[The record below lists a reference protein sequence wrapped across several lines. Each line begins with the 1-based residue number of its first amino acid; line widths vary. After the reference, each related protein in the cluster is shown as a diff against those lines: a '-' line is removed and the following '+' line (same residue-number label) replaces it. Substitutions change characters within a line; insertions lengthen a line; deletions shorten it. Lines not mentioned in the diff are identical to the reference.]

1 MANSTNNNTFTVL
14 TEFAKWYNGQ
24 GITRNYVSNL
34 KSVQKDICEYLKN
47 YPWNVKKD
55 GYEYEVSQFAK
66 KAILHP
72 TKSYDFIEAVD
83 SLLKEGDYLYARTIV
98 EGISYIAEKF
108 KKAIIAMTGTNT
120 FNDKCSALKLFRK
133 YLETDLSGLKVK
145 DTYNNNTY
153 RNAINKPMLAKID
166 GIVALANEIGE
177 DKFITWAI
185 EQSYFFAPDIV
196 AERMNKLIE
205 DLENKTTPLPAR
217 KTTKNDK
224 DAEEGYSHSK
234 MGGNIYYIEG
244 NIKIPVTLSKDG
256 NDFVRSLI
264 SNETGYTV
272 GAGKDNIFQNYIIS
286 HLWGRAYDPRYYT
299 NFWNI
304 VLVPAWANSL
314 LDKNGEEGSL
324 ASKLK
329 ATFMAISKKLY
340 MAKRENWDGLNWD
353 GLNWDGLN
361 MEEPNIPNKNDV
373 RKGDYS
379 IKILCK
385 KENKG
390 KCKPIKTIAIT
401 LR

>member
-14 TEFAKWYNGQ
+14 IEFAKWYNGQ

-145 DTYNNNTY
+145 GTYNNNTY

-185 EQSYFFAPDIV
+185 EQSYFFDPDIV

-224 DAEEGYSHSK
+224 DAEEGYSHSEID
-234 MGGNIYYIEG
+234 GNTYYIDG
-244 NIKIPVTLSKDG
+244 DIKIPVTLSKDG

-353 GLNWDGLN
+353 GLN
-361 MEEPNIPNKNDV
+361 MEEPQIPNKDDV

-385 KENKG
+385 KDNKG
-390 KCKPIKTIAIT
+390 KCTPIKTIYIT

>member
-1 MANSTNNNTFTVL
+1 MANLTNNNTFTVL
-14 TEFAKWYNGQ
+14 IEFAKWYNGQ

-66 KAILHP
+66 NAILHP

-98 EGISYIAEKF
+98 DGMSYIAEKF

-145 DTYNNNTY
+145 GTYNNNTY

-166 GIVALANEIGE
+166 GIVALANKIGE
-177 DKFITWAI
+177 AKFIKWAI
-185 EQSYFFAPDIV
+185 EQSYFFDPIIV
-196 AERMNKLIE
+196 ADRMNKLIK
-205 DLENKTTPLPAR
+205 DLGNKTTPLPAR

-264 SNETGYTV
+264 SNETGFTV

-340 MAKRENWDGLNWD
+340 MAKGVNWN
-353 GLNWDGLN
+353 GLN
-361 MEEPNIPNKNDV
+361 MTEPQIPNKDDV

-385 KENKG
+385 KDNKG
-390 KCKPIKTIAIT
+390 KCTPIKTIYIT

>member
-14 TEFAKWYNGQ
+14 IEFAKWYNGQ

-47 YPWNVKKD
+47 YPWNVKKE

-66 KAILHP
+66 NAILHP

-98 EGISYIAEKF
+98 DGMSYIAEKF

-145 DTYNNNTY
+145 GTYNNNTY

-177 DKFITWAI
+177 DKFIKWAI
-185 EQSYFFAPDIV
+185 EQSYFFDPDIV

-264 SNETGYTV
+264 SNETGFTV

-340 MAKRENWDGLNWD
+340 MAKGVNWN
-353 GLNWDGLN
+353 GLN
-361 MEEPNIPNKNDV
+361 MTEPQIPNNDDV

-385 KENKG
+385 KDNKG
-390 KCKPIKTIAIT
+390 KCTPIKTIYIT

>member
-1 MANSTNNNTFTVL
+1 MANLTNNNTFTVL
-14 TEFAKWYNGQ
+14 IEFAKWYNGQ

-98 EGISYIAEKF
+98 DGMSYIAEKF

-145 DTYNNNTY
+145 GTYNNNTY

-177 DKFITWAI
+177 DKFIKWAI

-224 DAEEGYSHSK
+224 DAEEGYFHSEID
-234 MGGNIYYIEG
+234 GNTYYIDG
-244 NIKIPVTLSKDG
+244 DIKIPVTLSKDG

-264 SNETGYTV
+264 SNETGFTV

-340 MAKRENWDGLNWD
+340 MAKGVNWN
-353 GLNWDGLN
+353 GLN
-361 MEEPNIPNKNDV
+361 MTEPQIPNNNDV

-385 KENKG
+385 KDNKG
-390 KCKPIKTIAIT
+390 KCTPIKTIYIT

>member
-14 TEFAKWYNGQ
+14 IEFAKWYNGQ

-34 KSVQKDICEYLKN
+34 KSVQKDICKYLKN
-47 YPWNVKKD
+47 YPWNVKKE

-66 KAILHP
+66 NAILHP

-98 EGISYIAEKF
+98 DGMSYIAEKF

-145 DTYNNNTY
+145 GTYNNNTY

-177 DKFITWAI
+177 DKFIKWAI
-185 EQSYFFAPDIV
+185 EQSYFFDPDIV

-264 SNETGYTV
+264 SNETGFTV

-340 MAKRENWDGLNWD
+340 MAKGVNWN
-353 GLNWDGLN
+353 GLN
-361 MEEPNIPNKNDV
+361 MTEPQIPNNNDV

-385 KENKG
+385 KDNKG
-390 KCKPIKTIAIT
+390 KCTPIKTIYIT

>member
-14 TEFAKWYNGQ
+14 IEFAKWYNGQ

-145 DTYNNNTY
+145 GTYNNNTY

-166 GIVALANEIGE
+166 GIVALANKIGE
-177 DKFITWAI
+177 AKFIKWAI
-185 EQSYFFAPDIV
+185 EQSYFFDPIIV
-196 AERMNKLIE
+196 ADRMNKLIK
-205 DLENKTTPLPAR
+205 DLGNKTTPLPAR

-264 SNETGYTV
+264 SNETGFTV

-340 MAKRENWDGLNWD
+340 SKKLYKAKGVNWN
-353 GLNWDGLN
+353 GLN
-361 MEEPNIPNKNDV
+361 MTEPQIPNNNDV

-385 KENKG
+385 KDNKG
-390 KCKPIKTIAIT
+390 KCTPIKTIYIT

>member
-1 MANSTNNNTFTVL
+1 MT
-14 TEFAKWYNGQ
+14 K
-24 GITRNYVSNL
+24 
-34 KSVQKDICEYLKN
+34 
-47 YPWNVKKD
+47 YPWNVEKK
-55 GYEYEVSQFAK
+55 GYEHEVSQFAK
-66 KAILHP
+66 NAILHP

-108 KKAIIAMTGTNT
+108 KKAIIVMNDGKNT

-145 DTYNNNTY
+145 GTYNNNTY

-177 DKFITWAI
+177 DKFIKWAI
-185 EQSYFFAPDIV
+185 EQSYFFAPIIV
-196 AERMNKLIE
+196 ADRMNKLIK
-205 DLENKTTPLPAR
+205 DLGNKTTPLPAR

-234 MGGNIYYIEG
+234 MGGNTYYIEG

-264 SNETGYTV
+264 SNETGFTV

-304 VLVPAWANSL
+304 VLVPAWSNSL
-314 LDKNGEEGSL
+314 LDKN
-324 ASKLK
+324 
-329 ATFMAISKKLY
+329 
-340 MAKRENWDGLNWD
+340 
-353 GLNWDGLN
+353 
-361 MEEPNIPNKNDV
+361 
-373 RKGDYS
+373 
-379 IKILCK
+379 
-385 KENKG
+385 
-390 KCKPIKTIAIT
+390 
-401 LR
+401 

>member
-14 TEFAKWYNGQ
+14 IEFAKWYNGQ

-47 YPWNVKKD
+47 YPWNVKKE

-98 EGISYIAEKF
+98 DGMSYIAEKF

-145 DTYNNNTY
+145 GTYNNNTY

-166 GIVALANEIGE
+166 GIVALANKIGE
-177 DKFITWAI
+177 AKFIKWAI
-185 EQSYFFAPDIV
+185 EQSYFFDPDIV
-196 AERMNKLIE
+196 AERMNKLIK
-205 DLENKTTPLPAR
+205 DLGNKTTPLPAR

-264 SNETGYTV
+264 SNETGFTV

-340 MAKRENWDGLNWD
+340 MAKGVNWN
-353 GLNWDGLN
+353 GLN
-361 MEEPNIPNKNDV
+361 MTEPQIPNKNDV

-385 KENKG
+385 KDNKG
-390 KCKPIKTIAIT
+390 KCTPIKTIYIT

>member
-1 MANSTNNNTFTVL
+1 MANSKSNNTYAVL
-14 TEFAKWYNGQ
+14 IEFEKWYKEQN
-24 GITRNYVSNL
+24 IKYPYASTL
-34 KSVQKDICEYLKN
+34 KSVQKDICDYLN
-47 YPWNVKKD
+47 NNPWNVGKNE
-55 GYEYEVSQFAK
+55 YEHEVSQFAK

-83 SLLKEGDYLYARTIV
+83 SLLKEGDHLYARTIV
-98 EGISYIAEKF
+98 DGMSYIAEDI
-108 KKAIIAMTGTNT
+108 KKAIGKNT
-120 FNDKCSALKLFRK
+120 FDNKCSALKRFRK

-145 DTYNNNTY
+145 GTYNNNTY

-166 GIVALANEIGE
+166 GIVALANKIGE
-177 DKFITWAI
+177 AKFIKWAI
-185 EQSYFFAPDIV
+185 EQSYFFDPIIV
-196 AERMNKLIE
+196 ADRMNKLIK
-205 DLENKTTPLPAR
+205 DLGNKTTPLPAR

-224 DAEEGYSHSK
+224 DAEEGYSHSE

-264 SNETGYTV
+264 SNETGFTV

-340 MAKRENWDGLNWD
+340 MAKGVNWN
-353 GLNWDGLN
+353 GLN
-361 MEEPNIPNKNDV
+361 MTEPQIPNNNDV

-385 KENKG
+385 KDNKG
-390 KCKPIKTIAIT
+390 KCTPIKTIYIT

>member
-1 MANSTNNNTFTVL
+1 MANLTNNNTFTVL
-14 TEFAKWYNGQ
+14 IEFAKWYNGQ

-34 KSVQKDICEYLKN
+34 KSVQKDICGYLKN
-47 YPWNVKKD
+47 YPWNVKKE

-66 KAILHP
+66 NAILHP

-98 EGISYIAEKF
+98 DGMSYIAEKF

-133 YLETDLSGLKVK
+133 YLETNLSGLKVK
-145 DTYNNNTY
+145 GTYNNNTY

-166 GIVALANEIGE
+166 GIVALASEIGE
-177 DKFITWAI
+177 AKFIKLAI
-185 EQSYFFAPDIV
+185 EQSYFFAPIIV
-196 AERMNKLIE
+196 ADRMNKLIK
-205 DLENKTTPLPAR
+205 DLGNKTTPLPAR

-234 MGGNIYYIEG
+234 MGGNTYYIEG

-264 SNETGYTV
+264 SNETGFTV

-340 MAKRENWDGLNWD
+340 MAKGVNWN
-353 GLNWDGLN
+353 GLN
-361 MEEPNIPNKNDV
+361 MTEPQIPNKDDV

-385 KENKG
+385 KDNKG
-390 KCKPIKTIAIT
+390 KCTPIKTIYIT

>member
-1 MANSTNNNTFTVL
+1 MANLTNNNTFTVL
-14 TEFAKWYNGQ
+14 IEFAKWYNGQ

-72 TKSYDFIEAVD
+72 TKSYDFIDAVD

-145 DTYNNNTY
+145 GTYNNNTY

-166 GIVALANEIGE
+166 GIVALANKIGE
-177 DKFITWAI
+177 AKFIKWAI
-185 EQSYFFAPDIV
+185 EQSYFFDPIIV
-196 AERMNKLIE
+196 ADRMNKLIK
-205 DLENKTTPLPAR
+205 DLGNKTTPLPAR

-264 SNETGYTV
+264 SNETGFTV

-340 MAKRENWDGLNWD
+340 MAKGVNWN
-353 GLNWDGLN
+353 GLN
-361 MEEPNIPNKNDV
+361 MTEPQIPNNNDV

-385 KENKG
+385 KDNKG
-390 KCKPIKTIAIT
+390 KCTPIKTIYIT

>member
-1 MANSTNNNTFTVL
+1 MANLTNNNTFTVL
-14 TEFAKWYNGQ
+14 IEFAKWYNGQ

-34 KSVQKDICEYLKN
+34 KSVQKDICGYLKN
-47 YPWNVKKD
+47 YPWNVKKE

-66 KAILHP
+66 NAILHP

-98 EGISYIAEKF
+98 DGMSYIAEKF

-133 YLETDLSGLKVK
+133 YLETNLSGLKVK
-145 DTYNNNTY
+145 GTYNNNTY

-166 GIVALANEIGE
+166 GSVALANEIGE
-177 DKFITWAI
+177 DKFIKLAI

-196 AERMNKLIE
+196 AERMNKLIV
-205 DLENKTTPLPAR
+205 DLDKTTPLPAR

-224 DAEEGYSHSK
+224 DAEEGYFHSE
-234 MGGNIYYIEG
+234 MGGNTYYIEG
-244 NIKIPVTLSKDG
+244 NIKIPITLSKDG

-264 SNETGYTV
+264 SNETGFTV
-272 GAGKDNIFQNYIIS
+272 GAGKNTIFQNYIIS

-340 MAKRENWDGLNWD
+340 MAKGVNWN
-353 GLNWDGLN
+353 GLN
-361 MEEPNIPNKNDV
+361 MTEPQIPNNNDV
-373 RKGDYS
+373 RKDDYS
-379 IKILCK
+379 IKILYK
-385 KENKG
+385 KDNKG
-390 KCKPIKTIAIT
+390 KCTPIKTIYIT

>member
-1 MANSTNNNTFTVL
+1 MANLTNNNTFTVL
-14 TEFAKWYNGQ
+14 IEFAKWYNGQ

-47 YPWNVKKD
+47 YPWNVKKE

-66 KAILHP
+66 NAILHS

-98 EGISYIAEKF
+98 DGMSYIAEKF

-145 DTYNNNTY
+145 GTYNNNTY

-177 DKFITWAI
+177 DKFIKWAI
-185 EQSYFFAPDIV
+185 EQSYFFDPDIV
-196 AERMNKLIE
+196 AERMNKLIK
-205 DLENKTTPLPAR
+205 DLGNKTTPLPAR

-264 SNETGYTV
+264 SNETGFTV

-340 MAKRENWDGLNWD
+340 MAKGVNWN
-353 GLNWDGLN
+353 GLN
-361 MEEPNIPNKNDV
+361 MTEPQIPNNNDV

-385 KENKG
+385 KDNKG
-390 KCKPIKTIAIT
+390 KCTPIKTIYIT

>member
-14 TEFAKWYNGQ
+14 IEFAKWYNGQ

-47 YPWNVKKD
+47 YPWNVKKE

-98 EGISYIAEKF
+98 DGMSYIAEKF

-145 DTYNNNTY
+145 GTYNNNTY

-177 DKFITWAI
+177 DKFIKWAI
-185 EQSYFFAPDIV
+185 EQSYFFDPDIV
-196 AERMNKLIE
+196 AERMNKLIK
-205 DLENKTTPLPAR
+205 DLGNKTTPLPAR

-264 SNETGYTV
+264 SNETGFTV

-340 MAKRENWDGLNWD
+340 MAKGVNWN
-353 GLNWDGLN
+353 GLN
-361 MEEPNIPNKNDV
+361 MTEPQIPNKDDV

-385 KENKG
+385 KDNKG
-390 KCKPIKTIAIT
+390 KCTPIKTIYIT

>member
-1 MANSTNNNTFTVL
+1 MANLTNNNTFTVL
-14 TEFAKWYNGQ
+14 IEFEKWYKGL

-34 KSVQKDICEYLKN
+34 KSVQKDICEYLKK
-47 YPWNVKKD
+47 YPWNVKKE

-66 KAILHP
+66 NAILHP

-98 EGISYIAEKF
+98 DGMSYIAEKF

-133 YLETDLSGLKVK
+133 YLETDLSGLK
-145 DTYNNNTY
+145 DPGTYNNNTF

-177 DKFITWAI
+177 DKFIKLAI

-196 AERMNKLIE
+196 AERMNKLIV
-205 DLENKTTPLPAR
+205 DLDKTTPLPAR

-224 DAEEGYSHSK
+224 DAEEGYFHSE
-234 MGGNIYYIEG
+234 MGGNTYYIEG
-244 NIKIPVTLSKDG
+244 NIKIPITLSKDG

-264 SNETGYTV
+264 SNETGFTV
-272 GAGKDNIFQNYIIS
+272 GAGKNTIFQNYIIS

-314 LDKNGEEGSL
+314 LDKNGEEGNL

-340 MAKRENWDGLNWD
+340 MAKGVNWN
-353 GLNWDGLN
+353 GLN
-361 MEEPNIPNKNDV
+361 MTEPQIPNNNDV

-385 KENKG
+385 KDNKG
-390 KCKPIKTIAIT
+390 KCTPIKTIYIT

>member
-1 MANSTNNNTFTVL
+1 MANLTNNNTFTVL
-14 TEFAKWYNGQ
+14 IEFAKWYNGQ

-47 YPWNVKKD
+47 YPWNVKKE
-55 GYEYEVSQFAK
+55 GYEHEVSQFAK

-98 EGISYIAEKF
+98 DGMSYIAENI
-108 KKAIIAMTGTNT
+108 KKAIGKNT
-120 FNDKCSALKLFRK
+120 FNNKCSALKQFRK

-145 DTYNNNTY
+145 GTYNNNTY

-264 SNETGYTV
+264 SNETGFTV

-340 MAKRENWDGLNWD
+340 MAKGVNWN
-353 GLNWDGLN
+353 GLN
-361 MEEPNIPNKNDV
+361 MTEPKIPNKDDV

-385 KENKG
+385 KDNKG
-390 KCKPIKTIAIT
+390 KCRPIKTIYIT

>member
-14 TEFAKWYNGQ
+14 IEFAKWYNGQ

-98 EGISYIAEKF
+98 DGMSYIAEKF

-145 DTYNNNTY
+145 GTYNNNTY

-340 MAKRENWDGLNWD
+340 MAKGVNWN
-353 GLNWDGLN
+353 GLN
-361 MEEPNIPNKNDV
+361 MTEPQIPNKDDV

-385 KENKG
+385 KDNKG
-390 KCKPIKTIAIT
+390 KCTPIKTIYIT

>member
-1 MANSTNNNTFTVL
+1 MANLTNNNTFTVL
-14 TEFAKWYNGQ
+14 IEFAKWYNGQ

-47 YPWNVKKD
+47 YPWNVKKE

-66 KAILHP
+66 NAILHP

-98 EGISYIAEKF
+98 DGMSYIAEKF

-145 DTYNNNTY
+145 GTYNNNTY

-177 DKFITWAI
+177 DKFIKWAI
-185 EQSYFFAPDIV
+185 EQSYFFDPDIV
-196 AERMNKLIE
+196 AERMNKLIK
-205 DLENKTTPLPAR
+205 DLGNKTTPLPAR

-264 SNETGYTV
+264 SNETGFTV

-340 MAKRENWDGLNWD
+340 MAKGVNWN
-353 GLNWDGLN
+353 GLN
-361 MEEPNIPNKNDV
+361 MTEPQIPNNNDV

-385 KENKG
+385 KDNKG
-390 KCKPIKTIAIT
+390 KCTPIKTIYIT

>member
-1 MANSTNNNTFTVL
+1 MANLTNNNTFTVL
-14 TEFAKWYNGQ
+14 IEFAKWYNGQ

-34 KSVQKDICEYLKN
+34 KSVQKDICGYLKN
-47 YPWNVKKD
+47 YPWNVKKE

-66 KAILHP
+66 NAILHP

-98 EGISYIAEKF
+98 DGMSYIAEKF

-145 DTYNNNTY
+145 GTYNNNTY

-166 GIVALANEIGE
+166 GIVALANKIGE
-177 DKFITWAI
+177 AKFIKWAI
-185 EQSYFFAPDIV
+185 EQSYFFDPIIV
-196 AERMNKLIE
+196 ADRMNKLIK
-205 DLENKTTPLPAR
+205 DLGNKTTPLPAR

-224 DAEEGYSHSK
+224 DAEEGYPHSE

-264 SNETGYTV
+264 SNETGFTV

-340 MAKRENWDGLNWD
+340 MAKGVNWN
-353 GLNWDGLN
+353 GLN
-361 MEEPNIPNKNDV
+361 MTEPQIPNKDDV

-385 KENKG
+385 KDNKG
-390 KCKPIKTIAIT
+390 KCTPIKTIYIT
-401 LR
+401 LRYLHHS

>member
-14 TEFAKWYNGQ
+14 IEFAKWYNGQ

-47 YPWNVKKD
+47 YPWNVKKE

-98 EGISYIAEKF
+98 DGMSYIAEKF

-145 DTYNNNTY
+145 GTYNNNTY

-166 GIVALANEIGE
+166 GIVALANKIGE
-177 DKFITWAI
+177 AKFIKWAI
-185 EQSYFFAPDIV
+185 EQSYFFDPIIV
-196 AERMNKLIE
+196 ADRMNKLIK
-205 DLENKTTPLPAR
+205 DLGNKTTPLPAR

-224 DAEEGYSHSK
+224 DAEEGYFHSEID
-234 MGGNIYYIEG
+234 GNTYYIDG
-244 NIKIPVTLSKDG
+244 DIKIPVTLSKDG

-264 SNETGYTV
+264 SNETGFTV

-340 MAKRENWDGLNWD
+340 MAKGVNWN
-353 GLNWDGLN
+353 GLN
-361 MEEPNIPNKNDV
+361 MTEPQIPNKDDV

-385 KENKG
+385 KDNKG
-390 KCKPIKTIAIT
+390 KCTPIKTIYIT

>member
-1 MANSTNNNTFTVL
+1 MANLTNNNTFTVL
-14 TEFAKWYNGQ
+14 IEFEKWYKGQ

-34 KSVQKDICEYLKN
+34 KSVQKDIYKYLKD
-47 YPWNVKKD
+47 YPWNVKKE

-66 KAILHP
+66 NAILHP

-83 SLLKEGDYLYARTIV
+83 SLLKEGDYLYAKTIV
-98 EGISYIAEKF
+98 DGMSYIAEKF
-108 KKAIIAMTGTNT
+108 KKAIIVMNDGKNT

-133 YLETDLSGLKVK
+133 YLETDLSGLK
-145 DTYNNNTY
+145 DPGTYNNNTF

-177 DKFITWAI
+177 DKFIKWAI
-185 EQSYFFAPDIV
+185 EQSYFFDPDIV

-244 NIKIPVTLSKDG
+244 NIKIPVTLSKDA

-264 SNETGYTV
+264 SNETGFTV

-340 MAKRENWDGLNWD
+340 MAKGVNWN
-353 GLNWDGLN
+353 GLN
-361 MEEPNIPNKNDV
+361 MTEPQIPNKDDV

-385 KENKG
+385 KDNKG
-390 KCKPIKTIAIT
+390 KCTPIKTIYIT

>member
-14 TEFAKWYNGQ
+14 IEFAKWYNGQ

-47 YPWNVKKD
+47 YPWNVKKE

-66 KAILHP
+66 NAILHP

-98 EGISYIAEKF
+98 DGMSYIAEKF

-145 DTYNNNTY
+145 GTYNNNTY

-185 EQSYFFAPDIV
+185 EQSYFFDPIIV
-196 AERMNKLIE
+196 ADRMNKLIK
-205 DLENKTTPLPAR
+205 DLGNKTTPLPAR

-224 DAEEGYSHSK
+224 DAEEGYFHSEID
-234 MGGNIYYIEG
+234 GNTYYIDG
-244 NIKIPVTLSKDG
+244 DIKIPVTLSKDG

-264 SNETGYTV
+264 SNETGFTV

-340 MAKRENWDGLNWD
+340 MAKGVNWN
-353 GLNWDGLN
+353 GLN
-361 MEEPNIPNKNDV
+361 MTEPQIPNKDDV

-385 KENKG
+385 KDNKG
-390 KCKPIKTIAIT
+390 KCTPIKTIYIT

>member
-1 MANSTNNNTFTVL
+1 MANLTNNNTFTVL
-14 TEFAKWYNGQ
+14 IEFAKWYNGQ

-47 YPWNVKKD
+47 YPWNVKKE

-98 EGISYIAEKF
+98 DGMSYIAEKF

-145 DTYNNNTY
+145 GTYNNNTY

-166 GIVALANEIGE
+166 GIVALANKIGE
-177 DKFITWAI
+177 AKFIKWAI

-224 DAEEGYSHSK
+224 DAEEGYFHSEID
-234 MGGNIYYIEG
+234 GNTYYIDG
-244 NIKIPVTLSKDG
+244 DIKIPVTLSKDG

-264 SNETGYTV
+264 SNETGFTV

-340 MAKRENWDGLNWD
+340 MAKGVNWN
-353 GLNWDGLN
+353 GLN
-361 MEEPNIPNKNDV
+361 MKEPNKPNKDDG
-373 RKGDYS
+373 RKGKYS

-385 KENKG
+385 KDNKG
-390 KCKPIKTIAIT
+390 KCTPIKTIYIT

>member
-1 MANSTNNNTFTVL
+1 MANSTNNNTYAVL
-14 TEFAKWYNGQ
+14 IEFEKWYKKQN
-24 GITRNYVSNL
+24 IKKYSYASAL
-34 KSVQKDICEYLKN
+34 KTVQKDIYNYLKEN
-47 YPWNVKKD
+47 PWNVKQ
-55 GYEYEVSQFAK
+55 GYEHEVSQFAK

-98 EGISYIAEKF
+98 EGMSYIAENI
-108 KKAIIAMTGTNT
+108 KKAIGKNT
-120 FNDKCSALKLFRK
+120 FNNKCSALKRFRK

-145 DTYNNNTY
+145 GTYNNNTY

-185 EQSYFFAPDIV
+185 EQSYFFDPDIV
-196 AERMNKLIE
+196 AERMNKLIK
-205 DLENKTTPLPAR
+205 DLENENTPLPAR

-234 MGGNIYYIEG
+234 MGGNTYYIEG

-264 SNETGYTV
+264 SNETGFTV

-340 MAKRENWDGLNWD
+340 KAKGVNWN
-353 GLNWDGLN
+353 GLN
-361 MEEPNIPNKNDV
+361 MTEPNKPNNDDG

-385 KENKG
+385 KDNKD
-390 KCKPIKTIAIT
+390 KCKPIKIIDIT

>member
-14 TEFAKWYNGQ
+14 IEFAKWYNGQ

-34 KSVQKDICEYLKN
+34 KSVQKDICGYLKN
-47 YPWNVKKD
+47 YPWNVKKE

-66 KAILHP
+66 NAILHP

-98 EGISYIAEKF
+98 DGMSYIAEKF

-145 DTYNNNTY
+145 GTYNNNTY

-177 DKFITWAI
+177 DKFIKWAI

-299 NFWNI
+299 NLWNI

-340 MAKRENWDGLNWD
+340 MAKGVNWN
-353 GLNWDGLN
+353 GLN
-361 MEEPNIPNKNDV
+361 MTEPQIPNKDDV

-385 KENKG
+385 KDNKG
-390 KCKPIKTIAIT
+390 KCTPIKTIYIT

>member
-1 MANSTNNNTFTVL
+1 MANSTNNNTYAVL
-14 TEFAKWYNGQ
+14 IEFKKWYKKQ
-24 GITRNYVSNL
+24 KIKYPYASAL

-47 YPWNVKKD
+47 YPWNVKKE

-145 DTYNNNTY
+145 GTYNNNTY

-177 DKFITWAI
+177 DKFIKWAI
-185 EQSYFFAPDIV
+185 EQSYFFDPDIV
-196 AERMNKLIE
+196 AERMKKLIK
-205 DLENKTTPLPAR
+205 DLENENTPLPAR

-234 MGGNIYYIEG
+234 MGGNTYYIEG

-264 SNETGYTV
+264 SNETGFTV

-340 MAKRENWDGLNWD
+340 MAKGVNWN
-353 GLNWDGLN
+353 GLN
-361 MEEPNIPNKNDV
+361 MTEPQIPNKDDV

-385 KENKG
+385 KDNKG
-390 KCKPIKTIAIT
+390 KCTPIKTIYIT

>member
-340 MAKRENWDGLNWD
+340 MAKGVNWN
-353 GLNWDGLN
+353 GLN
-361 MEEPNIPNKNDV
+361 MTEPKIPNKDDV

-385 KENKG
+385 KDNKG
-390 KCKPIKTIAIT
+390 KCRPIKTIYIT

>member
-1 MANSTNNNTFTVL
+1 MANSTNNNTYAVL
-14 TEFAKWYNGQ
+14 IEFEKWYKEQN
-24 GITRNYVSNL
+24 IKYPYASTL
-34 KSVQKDICEYLKN
+34 KTVQKDICDYLTQN
-47 YPWNVKKD
+47 PWNVEKK
-55 GYEYEVSQFAK
+55 GYEHEVSQFAK
-66 KAILHP
+66 NAILHP
-72 TKSYDFIEAVD
+72 KKSYDFIEAVD

-98 EGISYIAEKF
+98 DGMSYIAEKI
-108 KKAIIAMTGTNT
+108 KKAIGKNT
-120 FNDKCSALKLFRK
+120 FNNKCSALKRFRK

-145 DTYNNNTY
+145 GTYNNHIY
-153 RNAINKPMLAKID
+153 RDPITKPMLAKID

-177 DKFITWAI
+177 DKFIKWAI
-185 EQSYFFAPDIV
+185 EQSYFFAPDTV
-196 AERMNKLIE
+196 AERMNKLIV
-205 DLENKTTPLPAR
+205 DLDKTTPLPAR

-224 DAEEGYSHSK
+224 DAEEGYFHSE
-234 MGGNIYYIEG
+234 MDGNTYYIEG
-244 NIKIPVTLSKDG
+244 NIKILITLSKDG

-264 SNETGYTV
+264 SNETGFTV
-272 GAGKDNIFQNYIIS
+272 GAGKDTIFQNYIIS

-340 MAKRENWDGLNWD
+340 MPKGVNWN
-353 GLNWDGLN
+353 GLN
-361 MEEPNIPNKNDV
+361 MTEPNKPNNDNG

-385 KENKG
+385 KDNKG
-390 KCKPIKTIAIT
+390 KCKPIKTIDIT

>member
-1 MANSTNNNTFTVL
+1 MANLTNNNTFTVL
-14 TEFAKWYNGQ
+14 IEFAKWYNGQ

-34 KSVQKDICEYLKN
+34 KSVQKDICGYLKN
-47 YPWNVKKD
+47 YPWNVKKE

-66 KAILHP
+66 NAILHP

-98 EGISYIAEKF
+98 DGMSYIAEKF

-145 DTYNNNTY
+145 GTYNNNTY

-177 DKFITWAI
+177 DKFIKWAI
-185 EQSYFFAPDIV
+185 EQSYFFDPIIV
-196 AERMNKLIE
+196 ADRMNKLIK
-205 DLENKTTPLPAR
+205 DLGNKTTPLPAR

-264 SNETGYTV
+264 SNETGFTV

-340 MAKRENWDGLNWD
+340 MAKGVNWN
-353 GLNWDGLN
+353 GLN
-361 MEEPNIPNKNDV
+361 MTEPQIPNKDDV

-385 KENKG
+385 KDNKG
-390 KCKPIKTIAIT
+390 KCTPIKTIYIT

>member
-1 MANSTNNNTFTVL
+1 MANLTNNNTFTVL
-14 TEFAKWYNGQ
+14 IEFAKWYNGQ

-47 YPWNVKKD
+47 YPWNVKKE

-98 EGISYIAEKF
+98 DGMSYIAEKF

-145 DTYNNNTY
+145 GTYNNNTY

-185 EQSYFFAPDIV
+185 EQSYFFDPDIV
-196 AERMNKLIE
+196 AERMNKLIK
-205 DLENKTTPLPAR
+205 DLGNKTTPLPAR

-264 SNETGYTV
+264 SNETGFTV

-340 MAKRENWDGLNWD
+340 MAKGVNWN
-353 GLNWDGLN
+353 GLN
-361 MEEPNIPNKNDV
+361 MTEPQIPNNNDV

-385 KENKG
+385 KDNKG
-390 KCKPIKTIAIT
+390 KCTPIKTIYIT

>member
-1 MANSTNNNTFTVL
+1 MANSTNNNTYAVL
-14 TEFAKWYNGQ
+14 IEFEKWYKKQN
-24 GITRNYVSNL
+24 IKYPYASAL

-47 YPWNVKKD
+47 YPWNVKKE

-98 EGISYIAEKF
+98 DGMSYIAENI
-108 KKAIIAMTGTNT
+108 KKAIGKNT
-120 FNDKCSALKLFRK
+120 FNNKCSALKQFRK

-145 DTYNNNTY
+145 GTYNNNTY

-353 GLNWDGLN
+353 GLN
-361 MEEPNIPNKNDV
+361 MEEPQIPNKDDV

-385 KENKG
+385 KDNKG
-390 KCKPIKTIAIT
+390 KCKPIKTIDIT

>member
-1 MANSTNNNTFTVL
+1 MANLTNNNTFTVL
-14 TEFAKWYNGQ
+14 IEFAKWYNGQ

-34 KSVQKDICEYLKN
+34 KSVQKDICGYLKN
-47 YPWNVKKD
+47 YPWNVKKE

-66 KAILHP
+66 NAILHP

-83 SLLKEGDYLYARTIV
+83 SLLKEGDYLYVRTIV
-98 EGISYIAEKF
+98 DGMSYIAEKF
-108 KKAIIAMTGTNT
+108 KKAIIAMTKTNT

-133 YLETDLSGLKVK
+133 YLETNLSGLKVK
-145 DTYNNNTY
+145 GTYNNNTY

-177 DKFITWAI
+177 DKFIKLAI

-196 AERMNKLIE
+196 AERMNKLIV
-205 DLENKTTPLPAR
+205 DLDKTTPLPAR

-224 DAEEGYSHSK
+224 DAEEGYFHSE
-234 MGGNIYYIEG
+234 MGGNTYYIEG
-244 NIKIPVTLSKDG
+244 NIKIPITLSKDG

-264 SNETGYTV
+264 SNETGFTV
-272 GAGKDNIFQNYIIS
+272 GAGKNTIFQNYIIS

-340 MAKRENWDGLNWD
+340 MAKGVNWN
-353 GLNWDGLN
+353 GLN
-361 MEEPNIPNKNDV
+361 MTEPQIPNNNDV

-385 KENKG
+385 KDNKG
-390 KCKPIKTIAIT
+390 KCTPIKTIYIT

>member
-1 MANSTNNNTFTVL
+1 MANLTNNNTFTVL
-14 TEFAKWYNGQ
+14 IEFEKWYKGL

-34 KSVQKDICEYLKN
+34 KSVQKDICGYLKN
-47 YPWNVKKD
+47 YPWNVKKE

-66 KAILHP
+66 NAILHP

-98 EGISYIAEKF
+98 DGMSYIAEKF

-133 YLETDLSGLKVK
+133 YLETDLSGLK
-145 DTYNNNTY
+145 DPGTYNNNTF

-177 DKFITWAI
+177 DKFIKLAI

-196 AERMNKLIE
+196 AERMNKLIV
-205 DLENKTTPLPAR
+205 DLDKTTPLPAR

-224 DAEEGYSHSK
+224 DAEEGYFHSE
-234 MGGNIYYIEG
+234 MGGNTYYIEG
-244 NIKIPVTLSKDG
+244 NIKIPITLSKDG

-264 SNETGYTV
+264 SNETGFTV
-272 GAGKDNIFQNYIIS
+272 GAGKNTIFQNYIIS

-314 LDKNGEEGSL
+314 LDKNGEEGNL

-340 MAKRENWDGLNWD
+340 MAKGVNWN
-353 GLNWDGLN
+353 GLN
-361 MEEPNIPNKNDV
+361 MTEPQIPNKDDV

-385 KENKG
+385 KDNKG
-390 KCKPIKTIAIT
+390 KCTPIKTIYIT

>member
-14 TEFAKWYNGQ
+14 IEFAKWYNGQ

-34 KSVQKDICEYLKN
+34 KSVQEDIYNYLTK
-47 YPWNVKKD
+47 YPWNVEKE

-66 KAILHP
+66 NAILHP

-108 KKAIIAMTGTNT
+108 KKAIIVMNDGKNT

-133 YLETDLSGLKVK
+133 YLETDLSGLK
-145 DTYNNNTY
+145 DPGTYNNNTF

-177 DKFITWAI
+177 DKFIKLAI

-196 AERMNKLIE
+196 AERMNKLIV
-205 DLENKTTPLPAR
+205 DLDKTTPLPAR

-224 DAEEGYSHSK
+224 DAEEGYFHSE
-234 MGGNIYYIEG
+234 MGGNTYYIEG
-244 NIKIPVTLSKDG
+244 NIKIPITLSKDG

-264 SNETGYTV
+264 SNETGFTV
-272 GAGKDNIFQNYIIS
+272 GAGKNTIFQNYIIS

-340 MAKRENWDGLNWD
+340 MAKGVNWN
-353 GLNWDGLN
+353 GLN
-361 MEEPNIPNKNDV
+361 MTEPQIPNNNDV

-385 KENKG
+385 KDNKG
-390 KCKPIKTIAIT
+390 KCTPIKTIYIT

>member
-1 MANSTNNNTFTVL
+1 MANLTNNNTFTVL
-14 TEFAKWYNGQ
+14 IEFAKWYNGQ

-47 YPWNVKKD
+47 YPWNVKKE

-98 EGISYIAEKF
+98 DGMSYIAEKF

-145 DTYNNNTY
+145 GTYNNNTY

-177 DKFITWAI
+177 DKFIKWAI

-264 SNETGYTV
+264 SNETGFTV

-340 MAKRENWDGLNWD
+340 MAKGVNWN
-353 GLNWDGLN
+353 GLN
-361 MEEPNIPNKNDV
+361 MTEPQIPNKDDV

-385 KENKG
+385 KDNKG
-390 KCKPIKTIAIT
+390 KCRPIKTIYIT

>member
-14 TEFAKWYNGQ
+14 IEFAKWYNGQ

-34 KSVQKDICEYLKN
+34 KSVQKDICGYLKN
-47 YPWNVKKD
+47 YPWNVKKE

-66 KAILHP
+66 NAILHP

-98 EGISYIAEKF
+98 DGMSYIAEKF

-133 YLETDLSGLKVK
+133 YLETNLSGLKVK
-145 DTYNNNTY
+145 GTYNNNTY

-177 DKFITWAI
+177 AKFIKLAI
-185 EQSYFFAPDIV
+185 EQSYFFAPIIV
-196 AERMNKLIE
+196 ADRMNKLIK
-205 DLENKTTPLPAR
+205 DLGNKTTPLPAR

-234 MGGNIYYIEG
+234 MGGNTYYIEG

-264 SNETGYTV
+264 SNETGFTV

-340 MAKRENWDGLNWD
+340 MAKGVNWN
-353 GLNWDGLN
+353 GLN
-361 MEEPNIPNKNDV
+361 MTEPQIPNKDDV

-385 KENKG
+385 KDNKG
-390 KCKPIKTIAIT
+390 KCTPIKTIYIT

>member
-1 MANSTNNNTFTVL
+1 MANLTNNNTFTVL
-14 TEFAKWYNGQ
+14 IEFAKWYNGQ

-98 EGISYIAEKF
+98 DGMSYIAEKF

-145 DTYNNNTY
+145 GTYNNNTY

-177 DKFITWAI
+177 DKFIKWAI
-185 EQSYFFAPDIV
+185 EQSYFFDPDIV
-196 AERMNKLIE
+196 AERMNKLIK
-205 DLENKTTPLPAR
+205 DLGNKTTPLPAR

-264 SNETGYTV
+264 SNETGFTV

-353 GLNWDGLN
+353 GLN
-361 MEEPNIPNKNDV
+361 MEEPNKPNKNDV

>member
-1 MANSTNNNTFTVL
+1 MANSTSNNTFAVL
-14 TEFAKWYNGQ
+14 IEFGKWHNKQ
-24 GITRNYVSNL
+24 GITRKYASNL
-34 KSVQKDICEYLKN
+34 KSVQKDICDYLTKN
-47 YPWNVKKD
+47 PWNVGKK
-55 GYEYEVSQFAK
+55 GYEHEVSQFAK
-66 KAILHP
+66 NAILHP

-98 EGISYIAEKF
+98 EGMSYIAEKF

-133 YLETDLSGLKVK
+133 YLETDLSGLKVAG
-145 DTYNNNTY
+145 TYNNNTY

-177 DKFITWAI
+177 DKFIKWAI

-196 AERMNKLIE
+196 AERMNKLIV
-205 DLENKTTPLPAR
+205 DLDKTTPLPAR

-224 DAEEGYSHSK
+224 DAEEGYFHSE
-234 MGGNIYYIEG
+234 MGGNTYYIEG
-244 NIKIPVTLSKDG
+244 NIKIPITLSKDG

-264 SNETGYTV
+264 SNETGFTV
-272 GAGKDNIFQNYIIS
+272 GAGKDTIFQNYIIS

-340 MAKRENWDGLNWD
+340 MPKGVNWN
-353 GLNWDGLN
+353 GLN
-361 MEEPNIPNKNDV
+361 MTEPNKPNNDDG

-385 KENKG
+385 KDDKD
-390 KCKPIKTIAIT
+390 KCKPIETIDIT